1 MKKRVTVLTD
11 DPKNKEIPLTIT
23 GRVLA
28 IYTLSTKS
36 IKLTGVAG
44 EKIEET
50 IRLIPDKN
58 YPFSVE
64 SVTAKKGDNIRVRID
79 KIKEAEGIQY
89 ELTVENTATAPG
101 VYFDTLRLKTDSEIK
116 PEINISVVG
125 RIQAASTSAGK

>member
-1 MKKRVTVLTD
+1 LKKRVTVLTD